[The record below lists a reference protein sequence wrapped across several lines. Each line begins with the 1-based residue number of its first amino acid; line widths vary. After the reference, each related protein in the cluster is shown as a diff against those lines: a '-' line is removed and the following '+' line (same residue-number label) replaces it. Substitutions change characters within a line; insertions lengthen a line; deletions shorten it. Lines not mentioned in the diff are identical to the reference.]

1 MVNNNL
7 FGIKEFC
14 SQPNVKL
21 NNGTKENITFKFCSS
36 HTIIF
41 WSVIFVILIMEKSS
55 NNIVPRIG
63 LGTYNMNSEEAEEMT
78 YAAIDYGY
86 RHIDTAA
93 VYRNEDGVG
102 RALKRIFTDT
112 DLERSDI
119 TITTKLWPGGLV
131 EVDRVKNNEG
141 TIKSLEKSLRNL
153 DLEYV
158 DLYLIHSPHA
168 KGKRIEQWETLLSQ
182 QEMGK
187 IKNIGVSNWG
197 INHLEEL
204 NDKGYPLPAANQI
217 ELHPWSQKPELVAYL
232 QENNIDIIAYSSL
245 VPLSTWRHKDGEN
258 SLKTDQMYKDSE
270 DADSPFKKLAIK
282 YNVSEAQIL
291 LKWALQLGYAILP
304 KSVQIDRMKDNFDLT
319 FTIDEGDMQLIE
331 TLDRGGSVTWEY
343 GDPLAVK

>member
-1 MVNNNL
+1 MQNN
-7 FGIKEFC
+7 
-14 SQPNVKL
+14 PN
-21 NNGTKENITFKFCSS
+21 
-36 HTIIF
+36 H
-41 WSVIFVILIMEKSS
+41 
-55 NNIVPRIG
+55 IVPRIG
-63 LGTYNMNSEEAEEMT
+63 LGTYNMDSKEAEEMT

-102 RALKRIFTDT
+102 RALNKIFTDT
-112 DLERSDI
+112 DLIRSDI

-131 EVDRVKNNEG
+131 KADRVKNNVG

-168 KGKRIEQWETLLSQ
+168 KSKRLEQWETLLSQ

-187 IKNIGVSNWG
+187 IKHIGVSNWG

-204 NDKGYPLPAANQI
+204 NEKGYPLPDANQI

-245 VPLSTWRHKDGEN
+245 VPLSTWRHKVGEN
-258 SLKTDQMYKDSE
+258 SLKTEQMYKDSE
-270 DADSPFKKLAIK
+270 DENSPFKKLAIK
-282 YNVSEAQIL
+282 YSVSEAQIL

-304 KSVQIDRMKDNFDLT
+304 KSIQIDRMKDNYDLT
-319 FTIDEGDMQLIE
+319 FTIDQDDMHLIK